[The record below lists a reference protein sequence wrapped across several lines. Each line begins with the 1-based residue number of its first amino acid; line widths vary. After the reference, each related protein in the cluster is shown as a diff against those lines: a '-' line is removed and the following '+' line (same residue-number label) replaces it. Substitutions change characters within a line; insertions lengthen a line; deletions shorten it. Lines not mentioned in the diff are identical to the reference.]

1 MTPKER
7 QHRFR
12 VFLAFGL
19 VYFFWGSTYIGIRIA
34 VEHIPPALLSA
45 MRFVAAGLFLLAY
58 CALSG
63 RRIRLTAKDALLLL
77 IMGVLLLTGGNMML
91 AYSEQYLPSG
101 LAALI
106 VAVVPL
112 WVALIEGFILRGE
125 RLKGRG
131 WIGLALGLVGLIVLL
146 WPQLVPV
153 IKHGLPQSS
162 PGKMFL
168 FSSAVLIVG
177 SLCWSVGSIISRR
190 TQLTVDP
197 FAATAWEM
205 TLGGTVNM
213 IIAFALKDHHTVVW
227 TTRGVV
233 AIVYLTIFGSLVGF
247 TAYIWLLEHVP
258 TAKVAPFQA
267 QGAGQ
272 LCSKSPARLR
282 SRGLALTPLPADSIF
297 RVFQNDSGFSQLFA
311 DGVRAGKITEFLGGV
326 AFADQSF
333 HLRVRDMISAH

>member
-58 CALSG
+58 CAFSG
-63 RRIRLTAKDALLLL
+63 RRIRLTVKDALLLL
-77 IMGVLLLTGGNMML
+77 VMGVLLLTGGNMML

-125 RLKGRG
+125 RLKGLG

-146 WPQLVPV
+146 WPQLAPV
-153 IKHGLPQSS
+153 IRQGLPQSS
-162 PGKMFL
+162 SGKMFL
-168 FSSAVLIVG
+168 FSSAVLMVG

-233 AIVYLTIFGSLVGF
+233 AVVYLTIFGSLVGF

-258 TAKVAPFQA
+258 TAKVATYAYVNPVVA
-267 QGAGQ
+267 VLLGWLILHEEVNRYILVGAVIIVGSVV
-272 LCSKSPARLR
+272 LVTLSKLRAPA
-282 SRGLALTPLPADSIF
+282 SSAAKVLPACE
-297 RVFQNDSGFSQLFA
+297 A
-311 DGVRAGKITEFLGGV
+311 EA
-326 AFADQSF
+326 
-333 HLRVRDMISAH
+333 